1 MADQLNRHRVA
12 SWLLRNGFVEQRNV
26 GSGHRYFTHAD
37 SGVKVVVPG
46 HGPSD
51 LTKKVAGNV
60 VRAISLAGFD
70 KAVVRQELRTA

>member
-1 MADQLNRHRVA
+1 MADQLNRHKVA
-12 SWLLRNGFVEQRNV
+12 AWLQRNGFVEQKKV
-26 GSGHRYFTHAD
+26 GCGHRYFTHPA

-60 VRAISLAGFD
+60 VRAIVEAGFD
-70 KAVVRQELRTA
+70 KAAVRQELR